1 MENALNQIASRKYIV
16 GTVDENG
23 YFSLSSRPYF
33 HATHAEALK
42 ECNRLA
48 CLQPGK
54 AFIAMQIA
62 GGSLLPNII
71 STLSL

>member
-54 AFIAMQIA
+54 AYIVMQLA
-62 GGSLLPNII
+62 GGALLPQTIGV
-71 STLSL
+71 LPL